1 MTINEVM
8 LRDMMEAEKQEREN
22 ERLRDERGARH
33 GSAIVKWGCVAGG
46 VLAAAA
52 IALLV
57 WCCVSDAAHVFNIS
71 R

>member
-8 LRDMMEAEKQEREN
+8 FRDMMEAERQEREIQKL
-22 ERLRDERGARH
+22 EDARGVRF
-33 GSAIVKWGCVAGG
+33 GSALVKWGSVACG
-46 VLAAAA
+46 VLAAAML
-52 IALLV
+52 ALLV

>member
-8 LRDMMEAEKQEREN
+8 LRDMMEAERQERESQK
-22 ERLRDERGARH
+22 LKDVRGARF
-33 GSAIVKWGCVAGG
+33 GSALVKWGCVACG